1 MTEVK
6 TKPTEIS
13 ADSFIATIEDDKVRA
28 DCYTII
34 NLMEN
39 ITGEKPKMWGPAII
53 GFGKYTYKYESG
65 RSGEIC
71 ITGFSPREA
80 NITLYVLAGFPGQ
93 EELLQKLGKH
103 KSGKGCLYIKKLD
116 DVKVDVLE
124 ILIKESFKFLK
135 EKHHTQL
142 KIVD

>member
-71 ITGFSPREA
+71 ITGFSPRKA

-124 ILIKESFKFLK
+124 SLIKESIKFLK
-135 EKHHTQL
+135 EKYSNQ
-142 KIVD
+142 V

>member
-1 MTEVK
+1 MAEAK
-6 TKPTEIS
+6 TKPTEKTV
-13 ADSFIATIEDDKVRA
+13 DSFIATVEDDKVRA

-34 NLMEN
+34 NLMEKV
-39 ITGEKPKMWGPAII
+39 TGEKPKMWGPAIV

-71 ITGFSPREA
+71 MTGFSPRKA

-93 EELLQKLGKH
+93 AELLQKLGKH

-116 DVKVDVLE
+116 DINIDVLE
-124 ILIKESFKFLK
+124 SLIKESIKFLK
-135 EKHHTQL
+135 EKYSNQ
-142 KIVD
+142 V

>member
-1 MTEVK
+1 MAEAK
-6 TKPTEIS
+6 TKPTEKTV
-13 ADSFIATIEDDKVRA
+13 DSFIATVEDDKVRA

-34 NLMEN
+34 NLMEKV
-39 ITGEKPKMWGPAII
+39 TGESHKMWGPAIV

-71 ITGFSPREA
+71 MTGFSPRKA

-93 EELLQKLGKH
+93 AELLQKLGKH

-116 DVKVDVLE
+116 DINIDVLE
-124 ILIKESFKFLK
+124 SLIKESIKFLK
-135 EKHHTQL
+135 EKYSNQ
-142 KIVD
+142 V

>member
-6 TKPTEIS
+6 TKPTEIP

-39 ITGEKPKMWGPAII
+39 ITGEKPKMWGPAIV

-71 ITGFSPREA
+71 ITGFSPRKA

-124 ILIKESFKFLK
+124 SLIKESFKFLK
-135 EKHHTQL
+135 EKHHTQA
-142 KIVD
+142 

>member
-1 MTEVK
+1 MAEAK
-6 TKPTEIS
+6 TKPTERS
-13 ADSFIATIEDDKVRA
+13 VDSFIATVEDDKVRA

-34 NLMEN
+34 NLMEKV
-39 ITGEKPKMWGPAII
+39 TGESHKMWGPAIV

-71 ITGFSPREA
+71 MTGFSLRKA

-93 EELLQKLGKH
+93 AELLQKLGKH

-116 DVKVDVLE
+116 DINIDVLE
-124 ILIKESFKFLK
+124 SLIKESIKFLK
-135 EKHHTQL
+135 EKYSNQ
-142 KIVD
+142 V